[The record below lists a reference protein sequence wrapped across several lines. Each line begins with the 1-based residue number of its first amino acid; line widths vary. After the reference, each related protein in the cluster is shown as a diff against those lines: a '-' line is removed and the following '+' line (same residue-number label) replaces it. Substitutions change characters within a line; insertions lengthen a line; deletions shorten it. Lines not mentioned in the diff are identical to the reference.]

1 MATPAIISASN
12 LDINNVTFGDI
23 RLGKKGGKSVPI
35 KYNGQNL
42 EIRIPKMRYPMGLK
56 AKTTPDGTTAYN
68 LMASLK
74 DCDHYAKEKV
84 TGKVN
89 DVQNLYNFILD
100 LQEKLLTTAAT
111 NSAKWFGKSRD
122 KAVLSALMKQS
133 LNPSADLVNGEW
145 VPNGK
150 YPPSLKMKVPVY
162 QTNEGLS
169 IPVSLVCGDQ
179 PVKVDDV
186 RVLEVSF
193 PKQVEASIVVAPSV
207 YVSGQGFG
215 ITWRI
220 SNARTTTP
228 KQVSALDIFRDEI
241 EEDARNESTAPAT
254 ETLTEEVDEEQHQE
268 EVVVEETPTAPP
280 SAPANRRR
288 KAAAS

>member
-56 AKTTPDGTTAYN
+56 TKTTPDGTTAYN
-68 LMASLK
+68 LIASLK
-74 DCDHYAKEKV
+74 DCDPYAKEKV
-84 TGKVN
+84 SGKHS
-89 DVQNLYNFILD
+89 DIQNLYNFILD
-100 LQEKLLTTAAT
+100 LQDKLLTTAAT

-122 KAVLSALMKQS
+122 KAVLAALMKQS

-169 IPVSLVCGDQ
+169 IPLSLVCGDQ
-179 PVKVDDV
+179 SVKVDDV

-241 EEDARNESTAPAT
+241 EEDARTTAPAA
-254 ETLTEEVDEEQHQE
+254 TEEVLQEEEEQHQE
-268 EVVVEETPTAPP
+268 EVVEETPTAPP
-280 SAPANRRR
+280 APAAPANRRR

>member
-122 KAVLSALMKQS
+122 KVVLAALMKQS

-186 RVLEVSF
+186 RVLETSF

-241 EEDARNESTAPAT
+241 EEDARNETSAAP
-254 ETLTEEVDEEQHQE
+254 TEEVVQEEEEQHQE

-280 SAPANRRR
+280 APANRRR

>member
-56 AKTTPDGTTAYN
+56 AKTTPDGATAYN

-74 DCDHYAKEKV
+74 DCDHFAKEKV
-84 TGKVN
+84 SGKVN

-169 IPVSLVCGDQ
+169 IPLSLVCGDQ

-241 EEDARNESTAPAT
+241 EEDARNETSAP
-254 ETLTEEVDEEQHQE
+254 TEEVVQEEEEQHQE

>member
-56 AKTTPDGTTAYN
+56 TKTTPDGTTAYN
-68 LMASLK
+68 LIASLK
-74 DCDHYAKEKV
+74 DCDPYAKEKV
-84 TGKVN
+84 SGKPS
-89 DVQNLYNFILD
+89 DIQNLYNFILE
-100 LQEKLLTTAAT
+100 LQDKLLTTAAT

-122 KAVLSALMKQS
+122 KAVLAALMKQS

-169 IPVSLVCGDQ
+169 IPLSLVCGDQ
-179 PVKVDDV
+179 SVKVDDV

-241 EEDARNESTAPAT
+241 EEDARTTAPAA
-254 ETLTEEVDEEQHQE
+254 TEELLQEEEEQHQE
-268 EVVVEETPTAPP
+268 EVVEETPTAPPAP

>member
-74 DCDHYAKEKV
+74 DCDHFAKEKV
-84 TGKVN
+84 SGKVN

-169 IPVSLVCGDQ
+169 IPLSLVCGDQ

-241 EEDARNESTAPAT
+241 EEDARNESTAPA
-254 ETLTEEVDEEQHQE
+254 EEVVQEEEEQHQE

-280 SAPANRRR
+280 SAPVNRRR

>member
-56 AKTTPDGTTAYN
+56 VKATPDGSTSYT

-74 DCDHYAKEKV
+74 DCDHFAKEKV
-84 TGKVN
+84 SGKVN
-89 DVQNLYNFILD
+89 DIQNLYNFILD

-186 RVLEVSF
+186 RVLETSF

-241 EEDARNESTAPAT
+241 EEDARNEATAAPV
-254 ETLTEEVDEEQHQE
+254 ELPQEGEEEEQHQE

-280 SAPANRRR
+280 APANRRR
-288 KAAAS
+288 RGAAS

>member
-74 DCDHYAKEKV
+74 DCDHFAKEKV

-122 KAVLSALMKQS
+122 KVVLAALMKQS

-186 RVLEVSF
+186 RVLETSF

-241 EEDARNESTAPAT
+241 EEDARNETSAAP
-254 ETLTEEVDEEQHQE
+254 TEEVVQEEEEQHQE

-280 SAPANRRR
+280 APANRRR

>member
-74 DCDHYAKEKV
+74 DCDHFAKEKV
-84 TGKVN
+84 SGKVN

-122 KAVLSALMKQS
+122 KVVLAALMKQS

-186 RVLEVSF
+186 RVLEISF

-241 EEDARNESTAPAT
+241 EEDARNETSAAP
-254 ETLTEEVDEEQHQE
+254 TEEVVQEEEEQHQE

-280 SAPANRRR
+280 APANRRR